1 MNQIEEL
8 KNVILKNK
16 NRLMENYNLK
26 SIGIFGSYIKGEES
40 INSDLDILVD
50 FSNPIDL
57 FKFLELEEELQ
68 NICSLKVD
76 LVSVK
81 SLKPHIGR
89 QILSEVQYI

>member
-1 MNQIEEL
+1 MNQLEEL

>member
-1 MNQIEEL
+1 MNQLEEL

-68 NICSLKVD
+68 NICSKKVD

>member
-1 MNQIEEL
+1 MNQLEEL

-16 NRLMENYNLK
+16 NRLMESYNLK

>member
-1 MNQIEEL
+1 MNQLEEL

-16 NRLMENYNLK
+16 NRLMESYNLK

-81 SLKPHIGR
+81 SLKRDIGR
-89 QILSEVQYI
+89 QILSEVQDI

>member
-68 NICSLKVD
+68 NICSKKVD

>member
-1 MNQIEEL
+1 MNQLEEL

-40 INSDLDILVD
+40 INRDLDILVD